1 MEISELI
8 TTLRLQMKL
17 DKENREEKQRK
28 LDMEKHDAKMQQ
40 DQLNALLEEL
50 KEE

>member
-28 LDMEKHDAKMQQ
+28 LDMEKHDAKIQR
-40 DQLNALLEEL
+40 DQLKTLLQEVEE
-50 KEE
+50 E